1 MSCVVLLSFSRK
13 GSLLLV
19 VDDCAFRLFD
29 VFMLIDDGLLL
40 LLVGVMLLLLS
51 PASIFG
57 KRSWLYELELE
68 EEEEEEEQV
77 VVAVDV
83 SVVLLVVVVVC

>member
-68 EEEEEEEQV
+68 EEEEEEQV

>member
-19 VDDCAFRLFD
+19 VDDCALRLFD

-68 EEEEEEEQV
+68 EEEEEQV